1 MLNLLG
7 GATGGVSAAAGLGF
21 EAAGA
26 LTAGFGDYLQYQDQ
40 NGINN
45 ANAAIRADQQ
55 QIQQQNF
62 NLMTL
67 QSNRSSL
74 EVLRRTQQARASA
87 TAAATN
93 QGAQFGSGL
102 QGGLAQES
110 DQGANNQLGLAQNLA
125 IGRNVFNLTQAID
138 QQQNTLANY
147 QAKQATGQ
155 GVAALGAGVMKL
167 GGALATA

>member
-1 MLNLLG
+1 MLGLLG
-7 GATGGVSAAAGLGF
+7 GATGGISSATGLGI
-21 EAAGA
+21 EGIGA
-26 LTAGFGDYLQYQDQ
+26 LTTGVGDYLNYQNQ
-40 NGINN
+40 TGINN

-55 QIQQQNF
+55 QIQSQNF

-74 EVLRRTQQARASA
+74 EVLRRTQQARAQA

-110 DQGANNQLGLAQNLA
+110 DQGANNSLGIAQNLA
-125 IGRNVFNLTQAID
+125 IGKNIYGLNQAID
-138 QQQNTLANY
+138 QQQSTLASY
-147 QAKQATGQ
+147 QTKAATG
-155 GVAALGAGVMKL
+155 AGIASAGTGLMSL
-167 GGALATA
+167 GGGIASA

>member
-1 MLNLLG
+1 MLGLLA
-7 GATGGVSAAAGLGF
+7 GATGGYSAAAGLGI

-26 LTAGFGDYLQYQDQ
+26 VTTGVGDYLQYQNQ

-45 ANAAIRADQQ
+45 SNAAIRADQQ

-74 EVLRRTQQARASA
+74 EVLRRTQQARAQA
-87 TAAATN
+87 RAAATN

-110 DQGANNQLGLAQNLA
+110 DQGANNALGLAQNLA
-125 IGRNVFNLTQAID
+125 IGKNIYNINQAID
-138 QQQNTLANY
+138 QQQTTLANY
-147 QAKQATGQ
+147 QTKAATG
-155 GVAALGAGVMKL
+155 AGIASAGTGLMQL